1 MCLLDLFPGGGGG
14 PFEAHTFGGKLLLRV
29 QMRKN
34 EVTIK
39 RRKSI

>member
-1 MCLLDLFPGGGGG
+1 MCLLDLFQRVVEAILRHILLGG
-14 PFEAHTFGGKLLLRV
+14 LLLGV